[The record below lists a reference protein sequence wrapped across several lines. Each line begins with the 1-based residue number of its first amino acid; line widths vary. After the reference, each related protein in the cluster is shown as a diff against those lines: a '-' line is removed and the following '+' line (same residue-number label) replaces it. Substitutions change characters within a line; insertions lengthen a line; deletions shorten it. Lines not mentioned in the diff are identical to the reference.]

1 MLDGQTIIETNSAVV
16 EELAALGGIGQAALR
31 GIKEHGSLRRLL
43 DLPVELRRRFPIA
56 LEIAPQWHVRMQAAF
71 QAHVDAAVSK
81 TVNLPHDAP
90 LAAVRD
96 VFTLARRLRLKGIT
110 VYRYGS
116 RKEQTLSLVDAAARP
131 DCRECAV

>member
-1 MLDGQTIIETNSAVV
+1 M
-16 EELAALGGIGQAALR
+16 
-31 GIKEHGSLRRLL
+31 K
-43 DLPVELRRRFPIA
+43 DLPERLRRRFPIA
-56 LEIAPQWHVRMQAAF
+56 LEIAPEWHVRMQAAF

-81 TVNLPHDAP
+81 TVNLPPDAP
-90 LAAVRD
+90 VSAVRE

-116 RKEQTLSLVDAAARP
+116 RTDQTLSLIEEGGRP

>member
-1 MLDGQTIIETNSAVV
+1 
-16 EELAALGGIGQAALR
+16 
-31 GIKEHGSLRRLL
+31 
-43 DLPVELRRRFPIA
+43 
-56 LEIAPQWHVRMQAAF
+56 MQAAF

-90 LAAVRD
+90 VDAVRN
-96 VFTLARRLRLKGIT
+96 VFGLARKLHLKGIT

-116 RKEQTLSLVDAAARP
+116 RADQALSLIEEEARP